1 MADVFIERTLNIVI
15 VMMNDD
21 ENEDGYGL
29 FVKRTLF
36 MFIMIMTLVM
46 MMTMVMMTSL
56 SKVPL
61 RSRIR
66 LSPNIEQRSN

>member
-1 MADVFIERTLNIVI
+1 MVVT
-15 VMMNDD
+15 MNDD
-21 ENEDGYGL
+21 EDEDVDGL
-29 FVKRTLF
+29 FVKRTL

-46 MMTMVMMTSL
+46 MMTMAMMTSL
-56 SKVPL
+56 SKEPL